1 MFLVD
6 VNVLIYAVDE
16 DQPRHATAVAWL
28 DHQMNG
34 RGKTVGLPWETL
46 LGFMRIMTNPR
57 ARSEPYTAG
66 EAWDQ
71 VEAWLASPAVWIP
84 IPGPGHRNILGQIM
98 STEKPTSKLIPDAHL
113 VALAIEHG
121 LTIASADTGFG
132 GFAAVRWIDPTR
144 AK

>member
-1 MFLVD
+1 VFLVD

-16 DQPRHATAVAWL
+16 DQPRHAVSLAWL
-28 DHQMNG
+28 DGHLSG

-57 ARSEPYTAG
+57 ARSEPYTAD

-71 VEAWLASPAVWIP
+71 VELWLASPAAWIP

-98 STEKPTSKLIPDAHL
+98 RAEKPTSKLIPDAHL

-121 LTIASADTGFG
+121 LTIASADA
-132 GFAAVRWIDPTR
+132 GFAAFDGVRWADPTR
-144 AK
+144 